1 MTDRIF
7 TATGVQLVAAP
18 SAPHDR
24 RDWRLDR
31 LIAHL
36 PKFIQPVVRWLR
48 LPSARW
54 VRLPAAA
61 LLIVGGV
68 FSVLPFLGLW
78 MLPLGVV
85 LMAEDVPLFRR
96 LTDKGLDWVERHRPH
111 WYNHPSH

>member
-7 TATGVQLVAAP
+7 TPIGSQLAIVSP
-18 SAPHDR
+18 PTLDR
-24 RDWRLDR
+24 DRRLDR
-31 LIAHL
+31 LVAHL

-61 LLIVGGV
+61 LLIVGGI
-68 FSVLPFLGLW
+68 FSILPFLGIW

-85 LMAEDVPLFRR
+85 LMAEDVPFFRR
-96 LTDKGLDWVERHRPH
+96 LTDKGLDWVERRRPH
-111 WYNHPSH
+111 WLDEPSH